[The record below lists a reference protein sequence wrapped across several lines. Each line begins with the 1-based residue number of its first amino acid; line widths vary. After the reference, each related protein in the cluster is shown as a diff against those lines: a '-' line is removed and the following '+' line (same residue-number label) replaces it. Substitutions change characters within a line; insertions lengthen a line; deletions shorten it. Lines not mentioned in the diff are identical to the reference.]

1 MPTLLGITNGS
12 DKKLKI
18 FRNIDRFLITLIV
31 SLLII
36 GLITLFSASQQ
47 NISLLVMQLIN
58 ISLGIIFLIFLS
70 NINPKQFVFFA
81 PHIYLLSVFLLIS
94 VSFFG
99 FESHG
104 AKRWINLFIFNLQPS
119 EVIKIT
125 IPLMLAW
132 VYHRFQNT
140 INYKIHL
147 MAFFI
152 LATPCLI
159 VFKQPDLGTS
169 ILIFLSGFTIIFL
182 AGLSLKF
189 ILASIIS
196 FLVSIPYLW
205 STLHLYQQNRILS
218 LFDPGRDPFGTGNHS
233 MQSMIAIGSGGL
245 LGRGWSYGSQTQLNF
260 LPETTTDFIFSV
272 YGEEF
277 GFIGVI
283 GILIIYFVLLYRCI
297 DIAIKMQDTFSR
309 LITAALAF
317 ALFSSSIVNIAM
329 VSGLLPIVGA
339 PLPFISYGGT
349 SMVVSLGMIGIIM
362 SLNSNKSLIAN

>member
-1 MPTLLGITNGS
+1 MEMI
-12 DKKLKI
+12 KYLKI
-18 FRNIDRFLITLIV
+18 FENIDRFLITLIIF
-31 SLLII
+31 LLII
-36 GLITLFSASQQ
+36 GLITLSSASQQ
-47 NISLLVMQLIN
+47 NISLLVGQLTN
-58 ISLGIIFLIFLS
+58 ISLGIIFLVFLS
-70 NINPKQFVFFA
+70 NISPKQFIFYA
-81 PHIYLLSVFLLIS
+81 PHIYIFSLILLIS

-104 AKRWINLFIFNLQPS
+104 AKRWLNLFIFNLQPS

-132 VYHRFQNT
+132 LYNRFQNT
-140 INYKIHL
+140 INYKIHI

-152 LATPCLI
+152 LAMPSLI
-159 VFKQPDLGTS
+159 IFKQPDLGTS
-169 ILIFLSGFTIIFL
+169 ILIFLSGLIVIFL

-189 ILASIIS
+189 IFVSFVS

-205 STLHLYQQNRILS
+205 STLHTYQQNRILS
-218 LFDPGRDPFGTGNHS
+218 LFDPGRDPFGTGYHS
-233 MQSMIAIGSGGL
+233 IQSIIAIGSGGL
-245 LGRGWSYGSQTQLNF
+245 LGKGWSYGSQTQLRF

-283 GILIIYFVLLYRCI
+283 GILIIYFIILYRCI

-309 LITAALAF
+309 LITAALGF
-317 ALFSSSIVNIAM
+317 TLFSSCIVNIAM

>member
-1 MPTLLGITNGS
+1 MELIKNW
-12 DKKLKI
+12 KI
-18 FRNIDRFLITLIV
+18 FENIDRFLITLIIF
-31 SLLII
+31 LLII

-47 NISLLVMQLIN
+47 NINLLVGQIIN
-58 ISLGIIFLIFLS
+58 ISLGIIFLVFLS

-81 PHIYLLSVFLLIS
+81 PYLYLLSLVLLIS

-132 VYHRFQNT
+132 LYHRFQNT
-140 INYKIHL
+140 INYKLHL
-147 MAFFI
+147 MAFLI
-152 LATPCLI
+152 LVIPCSI
-159 VFKQPDLGTS
+159 VFNQPDLGTS
-169 ILIFLSGFTIIFL
+169 TLIFLSGFFVIFL

-189 ILASIIS
+189 VLASILS
-196 FLVSIPYLW
+196 FLVSIPYIW
-205 STLHLYQQNRILS
+205 STLLLYQQNRILS
-218 LFDPGRDPFGTGNHS
+218 LFDPSRDPFGTGYHS
-233 MQSMIAIGSGGL
+233 MQSTIAIGSGGL
-245 LGRGWSYGSQTQLNF
+245 FGKGWSYGSQTQLNF

-277 GFIGVI
+277 GFV
-283 GILIIYFVLLYRCI
+283 GIVGIFIIYFLILYRCI
-297 DIAIKMQDTFSR
+297 DMAIKMQDTFSR
-309 LITAALAF
+309 LIAAALGLT
-317 ALFSSSIVNIAM
+317 LFSSSIVNIAM